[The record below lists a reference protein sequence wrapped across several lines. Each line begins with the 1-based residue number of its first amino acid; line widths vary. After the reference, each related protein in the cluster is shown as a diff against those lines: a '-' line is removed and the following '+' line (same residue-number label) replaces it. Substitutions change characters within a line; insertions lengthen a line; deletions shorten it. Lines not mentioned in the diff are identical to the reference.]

1 MTLKELLSK
10 DISPKFTSLS
20 ADYNKRRIEQ
30 ILKERRDNNILI
42 YIFNMTYRE
51 WIDIFTLKK
60 SIKTN
65 KNISEEICQAIE
77 KNMPKIADL
86 LINIL
91 IKENDSDFLFNFIF
105 YLYNYE
111 KWFFLKE
118 IEEVKVINLIYFL
131 NIIFKQC
138 I

>member
-10 DISPKFTSLS
+10 DISPKFTSLR

-30 ILKERRDNNILI
+30 ILKERRDNNILM

-51 WIDIFTLKK
+51 WIDIF
-60 SIKTN
+60 
-65 KNISEEICQAIE
+65 EICQSIE

-91 IKENDSDFLFNFIF
+91 IKENDSDFLSIFIF

-111 KWFFLKE
+111 KWF
-118 IEEVKVINLIYFL
+118 YFKR
-131 NIIFKQC
+131 NRRGKSD
-138 I
+138 

>member
-30 ILKERRDNNILI
+30 ILKERRDHSILT

-111 KWFFLKE
+111 KWF
-118 IEEVKVINLIYFL
+118 YFKR
-131 NIIFKQC
+131 NRRGKC
-138 I
+138 D

>member
-30 ILKERRDNNILI
+30 ILKERRDNNILM

-51 WIDIFTLKK
+51 WIDIFTMKK

-77 KNMPKIADL
+77 KNMPKIANL
-86 LINIL
+86 FINIL
-91 IKENDSDFLFNFIF
+91 IKENDSDFLSIFIF

-111 KWFFLKE
+111 KWF
-118 IEEVKVINLIYFL
+118 YFKR
-131 NIIFKQC
+131 NRRGKSD
-138 I
+138 

>member
-1 MTLKELLSK
+1 MTICNNILKELNLNIVLKNMNNNIVKNINKKKEFELLEMPLKELLSK

-30 ILKERRDNNILI
+30 ILKERRDNNIPM

-51 WIDIFTLKK
+51 WIDIFTMKK

-77 KNMPKIADL
+77 KNMKKL
-86 LINIL
+86 LI
-91 IKENDSDFLFNFIF
+91 
-105 YLYNYE
+105 Y
-111 KWFFLKE
+111 
-118 IEEVKVINLIYFL
+118 
-131 NIIFKQC
+131 
-138 I
+138 

>member
-1 MTLKELLSK
+1 MNNNIVKNINKKKEFELLEMPLKELLSK

-30 ILKERRDNNILI
+30 ILKERRDNNIPM

-51 WIDIFTLKK
+51 WIDIFTMKK

-77 KNMPKIADL
+77 KNMKKL
-86 LINIL
+86 LI
-91 IKENDSDFLFNFIF
+91 
-105 YLYNYE
+105 Y
-111 KWFFLKE
+111 
-118 IEEVKVINLIYFL
+118 
-131 NIIFKQC
+131 
-138 I
+138 